1 MRHGSGWSA
10 RLQPSVIA
18 LALIGFVAG
27 AVAYAMAQP
36 PNRTGVT
43 WTPLADV
50 DLGPELGF
58 QGRGL
63 RSRLVTL
70 PPGGIIPVHNHNDRP
85 SVMYV
90 VEGVATEHRGDQVI
104 ERHQGESFQIGK
116 DTPHSIE
123 NKSSA
128 RAAYVETDVYKK

>member
-1 MRHGSGWSA
+1 MTRIN
-10 RLQPSVIA
+10 IA
-18 LALIGFVAG
+18 LALAAGFVG
-27 AVAYAMAQP
+27 AVFAYASAQP

-58 QGRGL
+58 AGRGL

-70 PPGGIIPVHNHNDRP
+70 PPGGVIPTHNHNDRP

-90 VEGVATEHRGDQVI
+90 VEGVATERRGDQAI
-104 ERHQGESFQIGK
+104 QRRQGESFQIGK
-116 DTPHSIE
+116 DVPHSIE
-123 NKSSA
+123 NTSGA

>member
-1 MRHGSGWSA
+1 MIMR
-10 RLQPSVIA
+10 RLALASCVAAA
-18 LALIGFVAG
+18 LALVCAARFA
-27 AVAYAMAQP
+27 AAQP

-50 DLGPELGF
+50 DLGGELGF

-70 PPGGIIPVHNHNDRP
+70 PPGGVIPTHSHNDRP

-90 VEGVATEHRGDQVI
+90 VEGTVIEHRG
-104 ERHQGESFQIGK
+104 ERSIQHHQGESFQIGK
-116 DTPHSIE
+116 DTPHAME
-123 NKSSA
+123 NTSGA
-128 RAAYVETDVYKK
+128 RAAYIETDVYKKAS

>member
-1 MRHGSGWSA
+1 MTRA
-10 RLQPSVIA
+10 SVSVSMA
-18 LALIGFVAG
+18 LAAGFIAG
-27 AVAYAMAQP
+27 AFGYAVAQP

-58 QGRGL
+58 TGRGL

-70 PPGGIIPVHNHNDRP
+70 PPGGIIPAHNHNDRP

-90 VEGVATEHRGDQVI
+90 VEGVATEHRGDQAI

-123 NKSSA
+123 NRSGA

>member
-1 MRHGSGWSA
+1 MRRASVLVLGLAIGS
-10 RLQPSVIA
+10 I
-18 LALIGFVAG
+18 AG
-27 AVAYAMAQP
+27 AFAHAVAQP

-50 DLGPELGF
+50 DPGPELGF

-70 PPGGIIPVHNHNDRP
+70 PPGGIIPTHNHNDRP

-90 VEGVATEHRGDQVI
+90 VEGIATEHRGEQVI
-104 ERHQGESFQIGK
+104 ERRQGESFQIGK
-116 DTPHSIE
+116 DAPHSIE
-123 NKSSA
+123 NRSSA